1 MSENGKKDDFK
12 ITKDNISQVRIAGQ
26 TNHQHSQND
35 KDLSDEELF
44 YRDVNQQKDRIE
56 ELIEQIQQF
65 PNPNMQ
71 ALLAECMEAVLT
83 LHSSGL
89 ERIFEL
95 IEKTDGSIDDL
106 KLNLLEDDFIKGML
120 IIHGLHPE
128 DLETRLYLA
137 LDKVKPYMDSHGGSV
152 KVVSLENGVAK
163 LKLEGSCDGCPSS
176 VSTLELGIKEAIEEE
191 CPDLIGLEVE
201 GLADNPLARE
211 IQKNNSTANAKNG
224 ESNWIVVPGLNDLSN
239 SEKKTIQVKG
249 VSLIICKTDNQ
260 LYAYGNECPGCGMTF
275 DSGTLA
281 DGMLKCKLGHDFD
294 IKKAGKCPDDP
305 DIHLKPFPLLQENGT
320 VKMSVK
326 K

>member
-1 MSENGKKDDFK
+1 MSGNGKSNDFK
-12 ITKDNISQVRIAGQ
+12 ITKENISQVRISGQ
-26 TNHQHSQND
+26 ANHHRSENTEN
-35 KDLSDEELF
+35 LSEEELF
-44 YRDVNQQKDRIE
+44 YQDVNQQKEHIE
-56 ELIEQIQQF
+56 ELVEQIQQF

-95 IEKTDGSIDDL
+95 IETTEGGIDDL
-106 KLNLLEDDFIKGML
+106 KLNLLEDDFIKGLL
-120 IIHGLHPE
+120 IIHGLHPQ
-128 DLETRLYLA
+128 DLETRLYRA

-152 KVVSLENGVAK
+152 KVLSLENGVAK

-191 CPDLIGLEVE
+191 CPDLMGLEVE

-211 IQKNNSTANAKNG
+211 IQKNNTTAKNG
-224 ESNWIVVPGLNDLSN
+224 ESNWKVVPGLDNLVDGD
-239 SEKKTIQVKG
+239 KKAIEVKG
-249 VSLIICKTDNQ
+249 ISLMICKVDDK
-260 LYAYGNECPGCGMTF
+260 LYAYANKCPGCGMTF

-294 IKKAGKCPDDP
+294 VKKAGKCPDDP
-305 DIHLKPFPLLQENGT
+305 DIHLKPFPLLEENGT